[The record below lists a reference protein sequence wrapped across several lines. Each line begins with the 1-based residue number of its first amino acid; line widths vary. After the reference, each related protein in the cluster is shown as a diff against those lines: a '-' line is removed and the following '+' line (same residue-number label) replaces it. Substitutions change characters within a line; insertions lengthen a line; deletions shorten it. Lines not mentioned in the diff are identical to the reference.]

1 MMPPNRKLHVY
12 MLLGVLAVALPAQ
25 QASARD
31 PAPLSAGLSAGNA
44 LEEYRLGPQDKI
56 DINVYQVKDLTVE
69 GLQIDSAG
77 NIFLPLIGR
86 VAANGLTPSELA
98 SEIAARLRGQ
108 YLQEPQV
115 SVSVREAISQKV
127 TVDGAVMQPGVY
139 AMSGPT
145 TLLQAVAMAKGADN
159 KYANLKRVTVFRTV
173 GGQRQAAVFDLR
185 EIRAGR
191 AADPVIHSNDV
202 IVVDGSGVKGVWRE
216 ILGAIPVLSIFRA
229 Y

>member
-1 MMPPNRKLHVY
+1 MMPPNKKIHIY
-12 MLLGVLAVALPAQ
+12 MLLGVLAVGLPAPH
-25 QASARD
+25 AAARD
-31 PAPLSAGLSAGNA
+31 VAPLPAGLSAA
-44 LEEYRLGPQDKI
+44 DTLEEYRLGPQDKI
-56 DINVYQVKDLTVE
+56 DVNVYQVKDLTVQ

-98 SEIAARLRGQ
+98 NEIAARLRGQ

-127 TVDGAVMQPGVY
+127 TVDGAVVQPGVY

-173 GGQRQAAVFDLR
+173 EGQRQAAVFDLK

-191 AADPVIHSNDV
+191 APDPVIRSNDV

-216 ILGAIPVLSIFRA
+216 ILGSIPVLSIFRP

>member
-1 MMPPNRKLHVY
+1 MMPPKQTLPVF
-12 MLLGVLAVALPAQ
+12 MLLGALALAIATGP
-25 QASARD
+25 ASARD
-31 PAPLSAGLSAGNA
+31 VAPPPVLGVGSSM
-44 LEEYRLGPQDKI
+44 EEYRLGPQDKI
-56 DINVYQVKDLTVE
+56 DVNVYQVKDLTVQ

-77 NIFLPLIGR
+77 NIFLPLIGG
-86 VAANGLTPSELA
+86 VAASGLTPSQLA
-98 SEIAARLRGQ
+98 NEIAARLKGQ

-127 TVDGAVMQPGVY
+127 TVDGAVVQPGVY

-173 GGQRQAAVFDLR
+173 DGQRQAAVFDLR

>member
-1 MMPPNRKLHVY
+1 MMPPKQTLPVY
-12 MLLGVLAVALPAQ
+12 MLLGTLALALATGP
-25 QASARD
+25 ASAQGA
-31 PAPLSAGLSAGNA
+31 APPPPVLGVGNSM
-44 LEEYRLGPQDKI
+44 EEYRLGPQDKI
-56 DINVYQVKDLTVE
+56 DVNVYQVKDLTVQ

-77 NIFLPLIGR
+77 NIFLPLIGG
-86 VAANGLTPSELA
+86 VAASGLTPSQLA
-98 SEIAARLRGQ
+98 NEIAARLKGQ

-159 KYANLKRVTVFRTV
+159 KYANLKRVTLFRTV
-173 GGQRQAAVFDLR
+173 DGQRQAAVFDLR

-202 IVVDGSGVKGVWRE
+202 IVVDGSNVKGVLRE
-216 ILGAIPVLSIFRA
+216 ILGALPALSIFRGF
-229 Y
+229 

>member
-1 MMPPNRKLHVY
+1 MMPPKQTLPVY
-12 MLLGVLAVALPAQ
+12 MLLGALALALATGP
-25 QASARD
+25 ASAQGA
-31 PAPLSAGLSAGNA
+31 APPPVLGVGNSM
-44 LEEYRLGPQDKI
+44 EEYRLGPQDKI
-56 DINVYQVKDLTVE
+56 DVNVYQVKDLTVQ

-77 NIFLPLIGR
+77 NIFLPLIGG
-86 VAANGLTPSELA
+86 VAASGLTPSQLA
-98 SEIAARLRGQ
+98 NEIAARLKGQ

-127 TVDGAVMQPGVY
+127 TVDGAVVQPGVY

>member
-1 MMPPNRKLHVY
+1 MTMPPSRKLHIY
-12 MLLGVLAVALPAQ
+12 MLLGVLAVGLPASH
-25 QASARD
+25 ASARD
-31 PAPLSAGLSAGNA
+31 LAPPAGLPAGNV

-56 DINVYQVKDLTVE
+56 DVNVYQVKDLTVE

-98 SEIAARLRGQ
+98 NEIAARLRGQ

-127 TVDGAVMQPGVY
+127 TVDGAVVQPGVY

-173 GGQRQAAVFDLR
+173 EGQRQAAVFDLK

-191 AADPVIHSNDV
+191 AADPIIRSNDV

-216 ILGAIPVLSIFRA
+216 IIGSIPVLSIFRP

>member
-1 MMPPNRKLHVY
+1 M
-12 MLLGVLAVALPAQ
+12 
-25 QASARD
+25 
-31 PAPLSAGLSAGNA
+31 
-44 LEEYRLGPQDKI
+44 EEYRLGPQDKI
-56 DINVYQVKDLTVE
+56 DVNVYQVKDLTVQ

-77 NIFLPLIGR
+77 NIFLPLIGG
-86 VAANGLTPSELA
+86 VAASGLTPSQLA
-98 SEIAARLRGQ
+98 NEIAARLKGQ

-127 TVDGAVMQPGVY
+127 TVDGAVIQPGVY

-173 GGQRQAAVFDLR
+173 GGERQAAVFDLR